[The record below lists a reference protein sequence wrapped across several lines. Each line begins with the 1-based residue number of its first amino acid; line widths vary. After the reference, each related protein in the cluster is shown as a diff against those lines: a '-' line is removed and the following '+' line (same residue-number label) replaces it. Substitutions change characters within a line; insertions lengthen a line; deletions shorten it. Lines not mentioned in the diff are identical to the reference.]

1 MSDMIAVDQL
11 SKVFG
16 SEPERALAMVDGG
29 VASGEI
35 RRRLGVR
42 VAVRQVGFRVREG
55 EIFVVMGLSGSGK
68 STLVRLLDG
77 LLPASAGEVRIA
89 GRPVTRMGPRQLVEF
104 RRSTTAMVFQ
114 SFALFPH
121 RSALENAAF
130 GLEVAGMGRRERL
143 RRAQSALELVG
154 LAGDAERL
162 PGELSGGMRQR
173 VGLARAL
180 AKDPPV
186 LFMDEA
192 FSALDPLIR
201 RDMQEQLLALQRR
214 HRRTIVFISHDL
226 DEAIRLGD
234 RIALMEEGRLLQV
247 GTPQELLLQPAEEG
261 VRRFFRDVDPATV
274 LTVKDVVEQPAVV
287 LDPQGPLDRASLE
300 LCRGGSAVS
309 VAYLVDRTHRYRGL
323 VPRERLQDLGQGANP
338 AAGEGAS
345 SGPVLAAATLVQ
357 QAIGVVA
364 RAAHPVPVLGERD
377 RFLGVVSP
385 RGLLRFLGS

>member
-1 MSDMIAVDQL
+1 MSDMIAVDRL
-11 SKVFG
+11 TKVFG
-16 SEPERALAMVDGG
+16 SAPERALALVEEG
-29 VASGEI
+29 VASEEI
-35 RRRLGVR
+35 RQRLGAS
-42 VAVRQVGFRVREG
+42 VAVRQVSFRVREG

-77 LLPASAGEVRIA
+77 LIAASAGEVSIA
-89 GRPVTRMGPRQLVEF
+89 GRSVTRMGPRQLVEF

-130 GLEVAGMGRRERL
+130 GLEVAGLGRGERL
-143 RRAQSALELVG
+143 RRAQAALEQVG
-154 LAGDAERL
+154 LGGDAQRL
-162 PGELSGGMRQR
+162 PAELSGGMRQR

-186 LFMDEA
+186 LLMDEA

-201 RDMQEQLLALQRR
+201 REMQEQLLHLQRR
-214 HRRTIVFISHDL
+214 QRRTIVFISHDL

-234 RIALMEEGRLLQV
+234 RIALMEQGRLLQV

-261 VRRFFRDVDPATV
+261 VRRFFRDVDPASV
-274 LTVKDVVEQPAVV
+274 LTVKDLVEQPPVV
-287 LDPQGPLDRASLE
+287 LDPQGPLDRTTLE
-300 LCRGGSAVS
+300 LCRGGSAAA
-309 VAYLVDRTHRYRGL
+309 VAYLVDRTHRYCGL
-323 VPRERLQDLGQGANP
+323 LPRESLLDLDRGEPP
-338 AAGEGAS
+338 AAGGGAA
-345 SGPVLAAATLVQ
+345 SGPVLAAATPVQ
-357 QAIGVVA
+357 EAIGVVA
-364 RAAHPVPVLGERD
+364 RASHPVPVLGERD